1 MNNTGIKTRV
11 LNEIYDIA
19 KENNVE
25 KLFLFG
31 SRARGDYKPTS
42 DIDLAFIGGNSSNFI
57 LSVDEDTYT
66 LLKFDIIDLSKSS
79 RIPPPQHL
87 QCRWGMNA
95 FLCKF
100 LDIFY

>member
-1 MNNTGIKTRV
+1 MNNTGIKPRV

-66 LLKFDIIDLSKSS
+66 LLKFDIIDLSKPVDQKIKESIENEGILIYEKS
-79 RIPPPQHL
+79 
-87 QCRWGMNA
+87 W
-95 FLCKF
+95 
-100 LDIFY
+100 